1 MIGEEGLTTQEALQQ
16 LAKVGPNEIY
26 KPKPMR
32 FFDIFIEEIQ
42 EPMMLL
48 LLVTGVLYSI
58 LGNLVDAITI
68 FAIIILL
75 VLSEVLTEY
84 RAKKAIASLAE
95 IAALKAVVKRDGQI
109 IEVKSTQVVP
119 GDVLIL
125 TTGTKIAADG
135 KVERG
140 IDLEIDESALTG
152 ESVAIVKQAGDALYA
167 GTIVVNGEG

>member
-1 MIGEEGLTTQEALQQ
+1 M
-16 LAKVGPNEIY
+16 
-26 KPKPMR
+26 
-32 FFDIFIEEIQ
+32 
-42 EPMMLL
+42 
-48 LLVTGVLYSI
+48 
-58 LGNLVDAITI
+58 
-68 FAIIILL
+68 L

-135 KVERG
+135 KVKRG
-140 IDLEIDESALTG
+140 INLEIDESALTG
-152 ESVAIVKQAGDALYA
+152 ESVAIVKQTGDALYA
-167 GTIVVNGEG
+167 GTIVVNGEGQAKVNVTGPITRIGQIAAQTKDIKIPRTPLQLAMKKLAGQLVYVALFFSIAIPVLGFLGVKIGN